1 MSAILLLGF
10 LVGMR
15 HAMEGDHLAAVA
27 TLATRSHSLGHT
39 VWQGAVW
46 GLGHTVTLFAV
57 CSMVLFLDAVIPERL
72 ALGLEAAVGAM
83 LVLLGLDVIR
93 RLTQERIH
101 FHTHR
106 HQDGTTHMH
115 AHSHQG
121 GGRHDCEHHQHAHPR
136 RFPLRALLVGLVHGM
151 AGSAALI
158 LLTLPTA
165 TSPLLG
171 LGYVAVFG
179 LGSIAGMALLSAVIA
194 VPLRYSA
201 RAATWVRNGLHA
213 TIGAMTIG
221 IGMALLYES
230 ARLLS
235 GAGI

>member
-101 FHTHR
+101 FHPHR

-121 GGRHDCEHHQHAHPR
+121 GGLHDSEHHQHAHPR

-165 TSPLLG
+165 HPRCWGWAMWQSSVSAPSLAWPCYRRSLPFRCAIPPG
-171 LGYVAVFG
+171 LPPGCAMVCTPP
-179 LGSIAGMALLSAVIA
+179 S
-194 VPLRYSA
+194 
-201 RAATWVRNGLHA
+201 VR
-213 TIGAMTIG
+213 
-221 IGMALLYES
+221 
-230 ARLLS
+230 
-235 GAGI
+235 